1 MSRVRVF
8 VPLPKQIGIP
18 GCLFVLIE
26 IRDTKGSR
34 RFDAR
39 RIFVRRDRADL
50 NLVKRITRHR
60 VRNLCTPVGRQC
72 RQPNPGCSLRPDF
85 IFQRRRGLIVS
96 VTIRNYFVFCR
107 RTYHLSDK
115 TSLERM
121 EEQVVKYHT
130 AYSR

>member
-1 MSRVRVF
+1 M
-8 VPLPKQIGIP
+8 
-18 GCLFVLIE
+18 
-26 IRDTKGSR
+26 R
-34 RFDAR
+34 RG
-39 RIFVRRDRADL
+39 RADL

-60 VRNLCTPVGRQC
+60 VRNLCTLSVGSADSQI
-72 RQPNPGCSLRPDF
+72 PDVVLRPDF

-107 RTYHLSDK
+107 RTKYLSDK

-130 AYSR
+130 A